1 MKKLFLT
8 ILLAIMTS
16 LTIYFVVFWQPK
28 EYVNEPLEVKET
40 EISDILKHEDN
51 SKEKNKSDVKES
63 LKKDDINNNY
73 SENIKD
79 NAYINKGHI
88 HSADNIEDKDL
99 NSNSTNEKLEQENL
113 NQKIFNIE
121 KEQII
126 DKLSLKE
133 KVKLLSIAKKISV
146 VDAEKI
152 KNNLN
157 KNGEEGV
164 LEVARVLKYRLQAED
179 YDIVKEILSPYINI
193 KFIESII

>member
-79 NAYINKGHI
+79 NTYINKGHI
-88 HSADNIEDKDL
+88 HSVDNIEDKDL

-157 KNGEEGV
+157 KNGEEWV